1 MSNKLPLIACSACQ
15 VALEGP
21 TEPKPEDV
29 FTCPFCGLAEMHEAI
44 MREIGDLA
52 HEAISHGLQKRLAS
66 VARGN
71 KSVKFQPSKIPQ
83 TKVYRFTLI

>member
-1 MSNKLPLIACSACQ
+1 
-15 VALEGP
+15 
-21 TEPKPEDV
+21 
-29 FTCPFCGLAEMHEAI
+29 

-52 HEAISHGLQKRLAS
+52 HEAISQGLQKRLAS